1 MPMPKIVSIRKV
13 HFEGWVYDLSTPV
26 GSYAH
31 ESGAILKNTDSVY
44 VRWKGCNMK
53 RAFDLSEEAAA
64 AITLA
69 FPPPIQLEFEKVMLF
84 YIFLGNKYFLA
95 GDAAVYALCKEAVR
109 VSVLDTVRRTGT
121 KTSAKG
127 YAGYT

>member
-1 MPMPKIVSIRKV
+1 MRRFSFRVPMPKIVSMRKV

-53 RAFDLSEEAAA
+53 RAFNLSEEAAA

-84 YIFLGNKYFLA
+84 CIFLGNKYFF
-95 GDAAVYALCKEAVR
+95 GR
-109 VSVLDTVRRTGT
+109 
-121 KTSAKG
+121 
-127 YAGYT
+127 